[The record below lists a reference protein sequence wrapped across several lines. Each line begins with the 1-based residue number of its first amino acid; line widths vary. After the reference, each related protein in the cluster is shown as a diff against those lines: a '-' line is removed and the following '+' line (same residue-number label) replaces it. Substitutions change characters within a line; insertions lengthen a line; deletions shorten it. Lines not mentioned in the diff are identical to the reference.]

1 MHIVAKNCAIPL
13 GTEMIPTYEKIAYA
27 PKAASES
34 DIKAFQSSF
43 LFAIS
48 CFGLTIAIKDI
59 TITEVFDM
67 NIQDISVTSMAKLG
81 ISCLENAVLMTL
93 IDADSQGQRSLNAS
107 EICESLDINE
117 GHGSD
122 RIIFSILDDLANKQ
136 IVVDLVHAKWQIR
149 KKEESQ

>member
-1 MHIVAKNCAIPL
+1 
-13 GTEMIPTYEKIAYA
+13 
-27 PKAASES
+27 
-34 DIKAFQSSF
+34 
-43 LFAIS
+43 
-48 CFGLTIAIKDI
+48 
-59 TITEVFDM
+59 M